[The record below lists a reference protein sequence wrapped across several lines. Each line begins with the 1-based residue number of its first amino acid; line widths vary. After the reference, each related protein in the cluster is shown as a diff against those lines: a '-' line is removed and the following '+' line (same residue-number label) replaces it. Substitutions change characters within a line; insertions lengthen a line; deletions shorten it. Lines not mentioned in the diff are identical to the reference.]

1 MVHRRFSLSLLLSLA
16 TVFSISAMETRSL
29 DDIDMDSATLEIL
42 PEMVRTDGIEEE
54 TNLFYD
60 QEGFFVRTNED
71 AVRVHEYDTDKCLRG
86 RSTKD
91 IAKRALLGKFKVSKL
106 DNGEYVVR
114 SHGELKGGGPVLAGL
129 FYWATKVGL
138 YGAFAGAVA
147 GSTAAVAVTG
157 GAAAPAVAGL
167 GAAIGT
173 AVGTA
178 AASAAIGGA
187 VVTSAVAGTATVAA
201 AVGGTAL
208 AVGATAGGAVG
219 FITAIEAASI
229 AAGAIGMAA
238 GPF

>member
-29 DDIDMDSATLEIL
+29 DEIDMDSATLEFL

-114 SHGELKGGGPVLAGL
+114 SHGALKGSGVLGATGG
-129 FYWATKVGL
+129 FYFGKFIVHLIGHSAIL
-138 YGAFAGAVA
+138 VA
-147 GSTAAVAVTG
+147 GVCTG
-157 GAAAPAVAGL
+157 PAAPATI
-167 GAAIGT
+167 AALE
-173 AVGTA
+173 
-178 AASAAIGGA
+178 
-187 VVTSAVAGTATVAA
+187 ATFLPV
-201 AVGGTAL
+201 
-208 AVGATAGGAVG
+208 
-219 FITAIEAASI
+219 IEAASNVVGLGCGV
-229 AAGAIGMAA
+229 AAGVAT
-238 GPF
+238 GPV